1 MRNNL
6 CVWFLGD
13 IRGCGILWITEM
25 VTSYRKLKDMSLRIS
40 DSWRW
45 PANRIG
51 TVNISCSENMWSPHC
66 DSSGAIDYLLCKS
79 TLYEFRRTIEP
90 SLDIS
95 NLMKTLGLCSVSV
108 EVKPF
113 KLSSVGILL
122 ILLQTTES
130 FLTEMHARE
139 RLRVFMSKMSVLL
152 FKFWDFFIELQYFP

>member
-1 MRNNL
+1 
-6 CVWFLGD
+6 
-13 IRGCGILWITEM
+13 
-25 VTSYRKLKDMSLRIS
+25 
-40 DSWRW
+40 
-45 PANRIG
+45 
-51 TVNISCSENMWSPHC
+51 
-66 DSSGAIDYLLCKS
+66 
-79 TLYEFRRTIEP
+79 
-90 SLDIS
+90 
-95 NLMKTLGLCSVSV
+95 MKTLGLCSVSV